1 MSRLDPL
8 YMIFGY
14 VEIKA
19 ENGFPERFVNTCTA
33 EGIPLWDMKK
43 IGNTICAKTTVRGFR
58 AIRSPAKKSSM
69 RVRMIKK
76 HGLPFSLSRFSRRT
90 GLIIGTALA
99 ALTLAFLSGHIWI
112 IDADISD
119 PVLAEKVI
127 AAYEDAGLYVGAS
140 KRMNLSGIRTDV
152 LERLEGIS
160 WTTANISGCTA
171 TLKVR
176 EAQAPEEAVNT
187 TENSNIVA
195 LKDGQVE
202 IIEPYRGGAAVTAG
216 DTVTKGSLLVSG
228 VTVGRLENS
237 IFSPAQGYVAA
248 STEIK
253 VSTETSAQTERL
265 IPKSKKVY
273 CLYLLGREIPLG
285 RGKAAESVYTHKS
298 WLYLGG
304 KKMPFGLYYR
314 VFTDFEAGKITV
326 SKAENLLTAINDY
339 SLESY
344 NRTLHAQVKSK
355 NISFEQ
361 NENSVTASGVYSC
374 YENIG
379 KEIFLSVENSELTEA
394 PRDATP

>member
-8 YMIFGY
+8 HLIFGY
-14 VEIKA
+14 VEIRA

-43 IGNTICAKTTVRGFR
+43 IGNTICAKTTVKGFR

-76 HGLPFSLSRFSRRT
+76 HGLPFRIFRFTRRT
-90 GLIIGTALA
+90 GLAVGMAVAALA
-99 ALTLAFLSGHIWI
+99 LAFLSGHIWI
-112 IDADISD
+112 IEADISD

-127 AAYEDAGLYVGAS
+127 EAYEDAGLYVGVS
-140 KRMNLSGIRTDV
+140 KRLDLNRIRTDA
-152 LERLEGIS
+152 LENLDEIS
-160 WTTANISGCTA
+160 WTTVNISGSTA
-171 TLKVR
+171 TIKVR
-176 EAQAPEEAVNT
+176 EAQAPEETVNT
-187 TENSNIVA
+187 TRNSNIVA

-202 IIEPYRGGAAVTAG
+202 IIEPYRGSAAVTAG
-216 DTVTKGSLLVSG
+216 ETVTQGSLLVSG

-237 IFSPAQGYVAA
+237 IFTPAQGYVAA

-253 VSTETSAQTERL
+253 VSTETFAQTERL

-273 CLYLLGREIPLG
+273 YLYILGREIPLG
-285 RGKAAESVYTHKS
+285 RGRAAESMYTHKS
-298 WLYLGG
+298 WLNIGG
-304 KKMPFGLYYR
+304 KRMPFGLYYR
-314 VFTDFEAGKITV
+314 VFTDFEAEKITV

-344 NRTLHAQVKSK
+344 NLTLHAQVKSRD
-355 NISFEQ
+355 ISFEQ

-394 PRDATP
+394 PHDATP